1 MWVEALKLIV
11 HDIEEEV
18 RRTYVYDIEEVR
30 SEVKL
35 TEVEMLV
42 LLARRKRSYSVG
54 VKMK

>member
-1 MWVEALKLIV
+1 MEAPKLIV
-11 HDIEEEV
+11 YDVEEEV

-30 SEVKL
+30 SEVRL

-42 LLARRKRSYSVG
+42 PLARRRTSYFVG

>member
-1 MWVEALKLIV
+1 MEALKLIV